1 MDSDLGFGF
10 CSGCH
15 EKPIEGL
22 EAGKGGDW
30 MSAITKTFWPLSGK
44 WIVCASL
51 EERRPMTKLGVVQK
65 RDDGRNQGGGRNR
78 NKWMNSWELQELV
91 LTQRQ

>member
-1 MDSDLGFGF
+1 MDSDVGFGF

-51 EERRPMTKLGVVQK
+51 EEGRPVTKLEWFRREMMGGTQVEVEIETN
-65 RDDGRNQGGGRNR
+65 GRIHGNY
-78 NKWMNSWELQELV
+78 KSWF
-91 LTQRQ
+91 